1 MEEIAFPS
9 EEAPFR
15 NMEIAVIG
23 LGLIGGSLA
32 MALKK
37 LNPKKIWG
45 VDIDPG
51 VLKKA
56 EELKV
61 IDRGFIDGAAV
72 LPDSDLVIACLPP
85 AETVNFVRQHMACF
99 KPKALLTDI
108 CGLKQRIVSEI
119 KLCLRPDLDFVGG
132 HPLAGREGSGFDQA
146 SAEIFQGANYI
157 LTPVGARQENV
168 ELLVSLVKGIGC
180 KTVIYMDPE
189 EHDRIIALTSH
200 LPHIIAAALMNS
212 NSLARAGK
220 FVGGSFRDAT
230 RVADMNVDLWKELLL
245 DNKDNILPQLDIFT
259 ENLNKIKRALQEANA
274 GALQELLQQA
284 SESRKQL

>member
-1 MEEIAFPS
+1 
-9 EEAPFR
+9 
-15 NMEIAVIG
+15 
-23 LGLIGGSLA
+23 
-32 MALKK
+32 
-37 LNPKKIWG
+37 
-45 VDIDPG
+45 
-51 VLKKA
+51 
-56 EELKV
+56 
-61 IDRGFIDGAAV
+61 
-72 LPDSDLVIACLPP
+72 
-85 AETVNFVRQHMACF
+85 
-99 KPKALLTDI
+99 
-108 CGLKQRIVSEI
+108 RIVSEI